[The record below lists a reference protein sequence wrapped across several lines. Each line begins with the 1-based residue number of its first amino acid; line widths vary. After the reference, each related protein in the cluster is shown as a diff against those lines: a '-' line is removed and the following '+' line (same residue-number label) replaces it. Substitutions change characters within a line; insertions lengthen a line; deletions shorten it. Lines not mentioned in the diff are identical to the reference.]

1 MKRLFLL
8 IVSAVCC
15 LNLAAKAQ
23 LPEFG
28 AKIGLNFATVSGSD
42 ASAIFPGKGTKTG
55 LVVGAFMTYNFI
67 PLLSIQP
74 ELLYSM
80 KGTKGSGTE
89 YIEANGFFYNASY
102 TYTQTLNYI
111 EVPVLLKLNLPLGP
125 EVPVKASVYA
135 GPDFAFDV
143 VSSLDATAQ
152 VMGSSASS
160 TQDTKSMTNSFD
172 FNLAFGGG
180 VGYDLG
186 PTTLGLEL
194 RYTLGTG
201 TVDNSGQSIFKNG
214 VFAIMVSAGLNL

>member
-8 IVSAVCC
+8 IVGMVCC
-15 LNLAAKAQ
+15 FSLAANAQ
-23 LPEFG
+23 LPQFG
-28 AKIGLNFATVSGSD
+28 AKIGLNFANVTGSD
-42 ASAIFPGKGTKTG
+42 ADAIFQGNGTRTG
-55 LVVGAFMTYNFI
+55 LVVGAFMTYDLI

-74 ELLYSM
+74 EVLYSQ

-89 YIEANGFFYNASY
+89 YVDVNGSLYKADY
-102 TYTQTLNYI
+102 TYTQTFNYI
-111 EVPVLLKLNLPLGP
+111 EIPVLLKLNLPLGP

-135 GPDFAFDV
+135 GPDFAFNV
-143 VSSLDATAQ
+143 ASNIEATAQ
-152 VMGSSASS
+152 AIGVSVTSSM
-160 TQDTKSMTNSFD
+160 DTKSMTNSFD

-180 VGYDLG
+180 VGYDIG

-201 TVDNSGQSIFKNG
+201 TIDQSSQTDFKNG